1 MMCIACFHQKYLQ
14 FVLIFISRTENQF
27 VITLGFDNRM
37 TASTSSITEAGVVD
51 VQLGDPLGLI
61 ICSLLFH
68 SA

>member
-61 ICSLLFH
+61 ICSLPFH